1 MKKIILSI
9 AILLALTGTS
19 FAKTTTKINERVF
32 ASFKNDFNQASDV
45 KWDVTS
51 SYIMATFQLDRDI
64 MYAYYDFQGNL
75 IGLVHNILT
84 SSLPV
89 HLQKDIKKH
98 YANYWVS
105 ELFQVTNDDGV
116 YYYIQLKNAD
126 ETIVLST
133 EGSNGWHRY
142 AVPKNKRTN
151 L

>member
-19 FAKTTTKINERVF
+19 FAKPTSKINERVF
-32 ASFKNDFNQASDV
+32 ASFKNDFYQASEV

-51 SYIMATFQLDRDI
+51 SYIMATFQLDKDI

-75 IGLVHNILT
+75 IGVVHNILT

-89 HLQKDIKKH
+89 QLQKDIKKH

-105 ELFQVTNDDGV
+105 DLFKVTNDDGV

-126 ETIVLST
+126 ETIVLTT
-133 EGSNGWHRY
+133 EGTNGWHRY
-142 AVPKNKRTN
+142 AVPKNKTTN

>member
-19 FAKTTTKINERVF
+19 FAKPTTKINERVF
-32 ASFKNDFNQASDV
+32 ASFKNDFYQASEV

-51 SYIMATFQLDRDI
+51 SYIMATFQLDKDI

-75 IGLVHNILT
+75 IGVVHNILT

-89 HLQKDIKKH
+89 QLQKDIKKH

-105 ELFQVTNDDGV
+105 DLFKVTNDDGV

-126 ETIVLST
+126 ETIVLTT
-133 EGSNGWHRY
+133 EGTNGWHRY
-142 AVPKNKRTN
+142 AVPKNKTTN

>member
-9 AILLALTGTS
+9 AILLALTGSS
-19 FAKTTTKINERVF
+19 FAKTNSTINERVF
-32 ASFKNDFNQASDV
+32 ASFKSDFSQASDV

-51 SYIMATFQLDRDI
+51 SYIMATFQLDKDI
-64 MYAYYDFQGNL
+64 LYAYYDFKGNL

-98 YANYWVS
+98 YSNYWVS

-116 YYYIQLKNAD
+116 YYYIQLRNAD
-126 ETIVLST
+126 ETIVLTT
-133 EGSNGWHRY
+133 EGSNSWHRY
-142 AVPKNKRTN
+142 AVPKSKITK

>member
-19 FAKTTTKINERVF
+19 FAKSTTKIDERVY
-32 ASFKNDFNQASDV
+32 ASFKNDFHQATEV
-45 KWDVTS
+45 KWEVTS
-51 SYIMATFQLDRDI
+51 SYILATFQLDKDI
-64 MYAYYDFQGNL
+64 LYAYYDFQGNM
-75 IGLVHNILT
+75 IGLVRNILT
-84 SSLPV
+84 TSLPA
-89 HLQKDIKKH
+89 HLQKEIKKH

-105 ELFQVTNDDGV
+105 ELFQVTSEEGV

-133 EGSNGWHRY
+133 EGTNGWHRY
-142 AVPKNKRTN
+142 ALPKNNSTN

>member
-9 AILLALTGTS
+9 AILLALTDAS
-19 FAKTTTKINERVF
+19 FANPNSNIKERVF
-32 ASFKNDFNQASDV
+32 ASFKNDFHQASEV
-45 KWDVTS
+45 KWDITS
-51 SYIMATFQLDRDI
+51 SYIMATFQLDKEI
-64 MYAYYDFQGNL
+64 LYAYYDFQGNM

-84 SSLPV
+84 TSLPV

-105 ELFQVTNDDGV
+105 ELFQVTSEEGV

-133 EGSNGWHRY
+133 EGTNGWHRY
-142 AVPKNKRTN
+142 ALPKNKSTN

>member
-1 MKKIILSI
+1 MI
-9 AILLALTGTS
+9 
-19 FAKTTTKINERVF
+19 FVRHPN
-32 ASFKNDFNQASDV
+32 V

-51 SYIMATFQLDRDI
+51 SYILATFQMDRDVL
-64 MYAYYDFQGNL
+64 YAYYDFQGNM

-84 SSLPV
+84 TALPV

-98 YANYWVS
+98 YSNYWVS

-133 EGSNGWHRY
+133 EGTNSWHRY
-142 AVPKNKRTN
+142 AVPKNKITK

>member
-9 AILLALTGTS
+9 AILLAITGAA
-19 FAKTTTKINERVF
+19 FAKSTTKIDERVY
-32 ASFKNDFNQASDV
+32 ASFKNDFHQASEV
-45 KWDVTS
+45 KWNVTS
-51 SYIMATFQLDRDI
+51 SYILATFQLDKQTL
-64 MYAYYDFQGNL
+64 YAYYDFQGNL

-105 ELFQVTNDDGV
+105 ELFQITNEDGV

-133 EGSNGWHRY
+133 EGTNGWHRY
-142 AVPKNKRTN
+142 AVPNNKSTN

>member
-19 FAKTTTKINERVF
+19 FAKSTTKIDERVF
-32 ASFKNDFNQASDV
+32 ASFKNDFHQATEV
-45 KWDVTS
+45 KWEVTS
-51 SYIMATFQLDRDI
+51 SYIMATFQLDKDI
-64 MYAYYDFQGNL
+64 LYAYYDFQGNM

-84 SSLPV
+84 SELPV

-105 ELFQVTNDDGV
+105 ELFQVTSEEGV
-116 YYYIQLKNAD
+116 YYYVQLKNAD

-133 EGSNGWHRY
+133 EGANGWHRY
-142 AVPKNKRTN
+142 ALPKNKSTN

>member
-1 MKKIILSI
+1 MKKTILSI
-9 AILLALTGTS
+9 AIVLALFSTAFANRPSTGTERALIS
-19 FAKTTTKINERVF
+19 FQK
-32 ASFKNDFNQASDV
+32 DFHQASEV
-45 KWDVTS
+45 SWAETNN
-51 SYIMATFQLDRDI
+51 YILATFVMDKEIQ
-64 MYAYYDFQGNL
+64 YAYYDFQGNL

-89 HLQKDIKKH
+89 CLQKSIKKH

-105 ELFQVTNDDGV
+105 ELFKVTNEEGV

-133 EGSNGWHRY
+133 EGTNSWHRY
-142 AVPKNKRTN
+142 NLPKNKISN

>member
-9 AILLALTGTS
+9 AILLALTGSS
-19 FAKTTTKINERVF
+19 FAKTNGNINERVF
-32 ASFKNDFNQASDV
+32 ASFKNDFHQATEV
-45 KWDVTS
+45 KWNVTS
-51 SYIMATFQLDRDI
+51 SYILATFQLDKEFL
-64 MYAYYDFQGNL
+64 YAYYDFQGNL

-89 HLQKDIKKH
+89 HLQRDIKKH

-116 YYYIQLKNAD
+116 FYYIQLKNAD

-133 EGSNGWHRY
+133 EGTNGWHRY
-142 AVPKNKRTN
+142 ALPKHKTTN

>member
-19 FAKTTTKINERVF
+19 FAKTTTKINECVF
-32 ASFKNDFNQASDV
+32 ASFKNDFYQASEV

-51 SYIMATFQLDRDI
+51 SYIMATFQLDKDI

-75 IGLVHNILT
+75 IGVVHNILT

-89 HLQKDIKKH
+89 QLQKDIKKH
-98 YANYWVS
+98 FANYWVS
-105 ELFQVTNDDGV
+105 DLFKVTNDDGV

-126 ETIVLST
+126 ETIVLTT
-133 EGSNGWHRY
+133 EGTNGWLRY
-142 AVPKNKRTN
+142 AVPKNKTTN